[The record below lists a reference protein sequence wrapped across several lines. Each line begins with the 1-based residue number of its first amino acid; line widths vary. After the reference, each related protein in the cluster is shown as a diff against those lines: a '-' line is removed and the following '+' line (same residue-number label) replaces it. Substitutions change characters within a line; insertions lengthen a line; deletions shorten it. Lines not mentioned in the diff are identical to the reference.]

1 MWFGECVEFNETQ
14 KLLYNFS
21 FSGSAAFYI

>member
-1 MWFGECVEFNETQ
+1 MLLQ

-21 FSGSAAFYI
+21 FQTKKITLTLL